1 MNYNYGRIG
10 SWEGK
15 DVIRVNKND
24 YDNGSEIK
32 PARFI
37 YAVDNLIGD
46 GNTYL
51 IRNNVVFA
59 QLLNEHGDI
68 NMIEERKYYRPVEF
82 ETNRKK
88 IPEVERKVRFNN
100 AEGEFVFNKETVTF
114 NENAIPKGTSR
125 GMRADNKTVDD
136 WIGFGMN
143 ATVEEILKG
152 KK

>member
-1 MNYNYGRIG
+1 MYIPKGRIG

-15 DVIRVNKND
+15 DVLHVTKD
-24 YDNGSEIK
+24 EYDNGDTIK
-32 PARFI
+32 PTRFI

-51 IRNNVVFA
+51 IKNNVVFA

-68 NMIEERKYYRPVEF
+68 NIIEERKYYRPA
-82 ETNRKK
+82 
-88 IPEVERKVRFNN
+88 IPPKAERKVKFNN
-100 AEGEFVFNKETVTF
+100 AEGEFVFKKETVTF
-114 NENAIPKGTSR
+114 NKDVIPKGTSR
-125 GMRADNKTVDD
+125 GKRADNKTVDD